1 MMNFDKTDEGD
12 FIMKIGLI
20 GAGAL
25 GEYLLEE
32 QGKYG
37 FEVTAVLVRSRE
49 KYMELAVHHGF
60 TLFDDVEAFL
70 AADFDIVVEVAGV
83 PAAMAYGVQAAAK
96 KDVLIISIGAFADT
110 QFAAAI
116 EQAAQDGGHT
126 IYLPSG
132 AIGGLDTV
140 QNARDTKQL
149 ESVMIETRKPAASL
163 VDESITEERVV
174 FDGVA
179 RDAIALFPKNVNI
192 SIALSLAGLGVD
204 QTIVRLIADPNI
216 TTNQHEITVKG
227 PFGQAV
233 FQLTN
238 EPLPTNPKSSYITA
252 MSIIGTLER
261 IGRTIQIG
269 S

>member
-1 MMNFDKTDEGD
+1 MNFDKTDEGD
-12 FIMKIGLI
+12 LMMKIGLI

-25 GEYLLEE
+25 GEYLLDE

-37 FEVTAVLVRSRE
+37 FEVTAVLVRNRE
-49 KYMELAVHHGF
+49 KYAELASHHGF

-70 AADFDIVVEVAGV
+70 EADFNMAVEVAGV
-83 PAAMAYGVQAAAK
+83 PAALAYGLQAAAK
-96 KDVLIISIGAFADT
+96 KNLLIISIGAFADT
-110 QFAAAI
+110 TFAATI
-116 EQAAQDGGHT
+116 EKTARDNGHT

-140 QNARDTKQL
+140 QNARDTGQL
-149 ESVMIETRKPAASL
+149 ESVTIETRKPAASL
-163 VDESITEERVV
+163 VDEPLTEERLV

-204 QTIVRLIADPNI
+204 QTTVRLIADPNI
-216 TTNQHEITVKG
+216 TTNQHKITAKG
-227 PFGQAV
+227 PFGQAI
-233 FQLTN
+233 FQLIN
-238 EPLPTNPKSSYITA
+238 EPLPSNPKSSYITA

-269 S
+269 

>member
-1 MMNFDKTDEGD
+1 
-12 FIMKIGLI
+12 MKIGLI

-37 FEVTAVLVRSRE
+37 YEVVAVLVRNQE
-49 KYMELAVHHGF
+49 KYEGLARAYGVELFH
-60 TLFDDVEAFL
+60 DVTAFL
-70 AADFDIVVEVAGV
+70 QADFDCVVEVAGV
-83 PAAMAYGVQAAAK
+83 PAARAYGVQAAK
-96 KDVLIISIGAFADT
+96 EKDVLIISIGAFADAE
-110 QFAAAI
+110 FAQQIELAAK
-116 EQAAQDGGHT
+116 EHHHT

-149 ESVMIETRKPAASL
+149 EYVMIKTRKPANSL
-163 VDESITEERVV
+163 VDEPITEEQVV
-174 FDGVA
+174 FDGIA
-179 RDAIALFPKNVNI
+179 KDAIALFPKNVNI

-204 QTIVRLIADPNI
+204 ETLVRLIADPHI
-216 TTNQHEITVKG
+216 QTNQHEITVKG
-227 PFGQAV
+227 PFGQAI

-238 EPLPTNPKSSYITA
+238 EPLPSNPKSSYITA

-261 IGRTIQIG
+261 MQRTIRIG